1 MRFIALVFAATSFGC
16 ASVAPPAPPPCNPG
30 HSIVSATLWAQHAAE
45 SRAAAI
51 QTYAA
56 ATRALDRAIADPE
69 GSSKPPA
76 VVLDL
81 DETAL
86 DNSAYAARSVRR
98 RETFHFDADWSAWV
112 AESSSRAVPGV
123 QEFLAHARSRG
134 VTPFYITNRTAAM
147 EAATRV
153 NLEALGFPLSE
164 TDDTVL
170 VRGERP
176 EWSASDKSA
185 RRDFVASRYQILLLL
200 GDDLNDFATV
210 RGASPAER
218 RQFVEETAE
227 SWGTRWFMVPN
238 PIYGSW
244 EGAATGPT
252 DTPCEELQ
260 KKIDAL
266 EQ

>member
-1 MRFIALVFAATSFGC
+1 M
-16 ASVAPPAPPPCNPG
+16 
-30 HSIVSATLWAQHAAE
+30 
-45 SRAAAI
+45 AI

-56 ATRALDRAIADPE
+56 ATRALDLALADPG

-86 DNSAYAARSVRR
+86 DNSAYAARSMRR
-98 RETFHFDADWSAWV
+98 GEAFHFDADWSAWV
-112 AESSSRAVPGV
+112 AESSARAVPGV

-134 VTPFYITNRTAAM
+134 VTPFYVTNRTAAM

-153 NLEALGFPLSE
+153 NLEKLGFPLSAIE
-164 TDDTVL
+164 DTVL

-185 RRDFVASRYQILLLL
+185 RRDFVASRYRILLLL
-200 GDDLNDFATV
+200 GDDLNDFTTV
-210 RGASPAER
+210 RGMSPAER
-218 RQFVEETAE
+218 RELVDGTAE

-244 EGAATGPT
+244 EGAATGPA
-252 DTPCEELQ
+252 DTPCGELQ
-260 KKIDAL
+260 KKVDAL
-266 EQ
+266 EP